1 MQNAY
6 GNIGAGDAPS
16 RKQIAIRLIYTLIYL
31 IVFEV
36 VKGVIQAA
44 TIFQFLYLLITQKHS
59 EPVRRFTN
67 RASMYAYRILRY
79 ITLNSNER
87 PFPFS
92 DFPSDE
98 EPPESE
104 QINFG

>member
-6 GNIGAGDAPS
+6 GNMGADEAPS
-16 RKQIAIRLIYTLIYL
+16 RKQIAIRLAYTLVYL

-36 VKGVIQAA
+36 VKGVVQAA

-79 ITLNSNER
+79 ITLNSNGR

-104 QINFG
+104 RVNFG